1 MKQDNIELEG
11 VVIQELGNSLFK
23 VEVLQDQEIICTI
36 SGKIRKNFIKIITGD
51 KVKLEVSPYDL
62 TRGRITKRMS
72 QITSSQQ
79 DNNKKK
85 VLNKN
90 KSNKQKVKKDD
101 SNK

>member
-11 VVIQELGNSLFK
+11 VVTQELGNSLFK

-72 QITSSQQ
+72 QISSSQQ
-79 DNNKKK
+79 DNKRK